1 MAAIFW
7 NNVVVTLQS
16 ALAATKTITALTNAN
31 PGVATSTS
39 HGYTNGQFV
48 VLNIVGMPQ
57 LEGRVVRVANVA
69 INTFELEGVDTTS
82 LGTFSSGT
90 AQLITFGKTMA
101 TMSGVS
107 VSGGDP
113 EFADIST
120 IHENV
125 RREVPTIFS
134 TMKLEFD
141 SLFDPADAALVELKL
156 ATDTATKRAVKIT
169 FASGSIVALN
179 SYVAASLIPTGSFPD
194 VVKTAVALT
203 AYGRPT
209 VYSS

>member
-57 LEGRVVRVANVA
+57 LEGRVLRVANIA
-69 INTFELEGVDTTS
+69 TNTFELEGVDTTS

-134 TMKLEFD
+134 TMK
-141 SLFDPADAALVELKL
+141 
-156 ATDTATKRAVKIT
+156 
-169 FASGSIVALN
+169 
-179 SYVAASLIPTGSFPD
+179 
-194 VVKTAVALT
+194 
-203 AYGRPT
+203 
-209 VYSS
+209 